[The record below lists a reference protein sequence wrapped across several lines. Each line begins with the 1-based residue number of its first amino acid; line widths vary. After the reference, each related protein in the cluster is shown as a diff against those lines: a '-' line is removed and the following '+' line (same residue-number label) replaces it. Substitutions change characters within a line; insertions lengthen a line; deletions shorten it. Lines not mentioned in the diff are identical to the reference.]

1 MAGLASSLRLG
12 NVNLKH
18 RAVMSP
24 MTRIRADDQ
33 HVPLGIGRPLPMRCT
48 STEALFFVSYGH

>member
-12 NVNLKH
+12 NVDLKH

-33 HVPLGIGRPLPMRCT
+33 QVPLGIGRHYR
-48 STEALFFVSYGH
+48 